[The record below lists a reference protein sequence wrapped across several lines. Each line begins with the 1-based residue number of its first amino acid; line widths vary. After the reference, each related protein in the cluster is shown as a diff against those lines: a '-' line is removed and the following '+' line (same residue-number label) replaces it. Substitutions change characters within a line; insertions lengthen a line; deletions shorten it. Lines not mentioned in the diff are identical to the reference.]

1 MKRVISII
9 LIIILISLV
18 LTISYKV
25 ELQKDYFSSINYLLF
40 KFNKNNNYK
49 IDFISLYI
57 KTLKQ
62 ENYFKEKII
71 PTKLVYSDNNSP
83 TIYIYQTHANEEYSY
98 NKNNIYNIIP
108 TVKTASYILSDE
120 LKKLGLNTLVEK
132 ENTIS
137 ILNSRKL
144 PYKDSY
150 KISRELMEKRSLENP
165 NLEYFLDI
173 HRDSVKKSITT
184 TTINDIKY
192 ARIMFLLGLENK
204 NYLENKEV
212 ITKLNDYINKNYP
225 NLSRGIYEKQGKG
238 VNGIYNQDYHKNV
251 LLIEVG
257 GYENTIDEVNN
268 SLKVISDALYNYIQE
283 NDKK

>member
-1 MKRVISII
+1 MKRIISII

-25 ELQKDYFSSINYLLF
+25 ELQKDYFSSINHLLF

-98 NKNNIYNIIP
+98 NKNNIYNIVP

-150 KISRELMEKRSLENP
+150 KISRELIEKRSLENP
-165 NLEYFLDI
+165 NLEYLYCSQIFN
-173 HRDSVKKSITT
+173 IT
-184 TTINDIKY
+184 ILSLIQPF
-192 ARIMFLLGLENK
+192 M
-204 NYLENKEV
+204 YL
-212 ITKLNDYINKNYP
+212 
-225 NLSRGIYEKQGKG
+225 
-238 VNGIYNQDYHKNV
+238 
-251 LLIEVG
+251 
-257 GYENTIDEVNN
+257 
-268 SLKVISDALYNYIQE
+268 
-283 NDKK
+283 

>member
-1 MKRVISII
+1 MKRIISII

-98 NKNNIYNIIP
+98 NKNNIYNIVP

-120 LKKLGLNTLVEK
+120 LKKLGLNTLVER

-150 KISRELMEKRSLENP
+150 KISRELIEKRSLENP
-165 NLEYFLDI
+165 NLKYFLDI

>member
-1 MKRVISII
+1 MKRIISII

-25 ELQKDYFSSINYLLF
+25 ELQKDYFSSINHLLF

-83 TIYIYQTHANEEYSY
+83 AIYIYQTHANEEYSY

-120 LKKLGLNTLVEK
+120 LKKLGLNTLVER

-165 NLEYFLDI
+165 NLKYFLDI

-204 NYLENKEV
+204 NYLENKKV

-268 SLKVISDALYNYIQE
+268 SLKVISETLYNYIQE

>member
-1 MKRVISII
+1 MKRIISII

-98 NKNNIYNIIP
+98 NKNNIYNIVP

-165 NLEYFLDI
+165 NLKYFLDI

-268 SLKVISDALYNYIQE
+268 SLKVISETLYNYIQE

>member
-283 NDKK
+283 NDNK

>member
-1 MKRVISII
+1 
-9 LIIILISLV
+9 
-18 LTISYKV
+18 
-25 ELQKDYFSSINYLLF
+25 
-40 KFNKNNNYK
+40 
-49 IDFISLYI
+49 
-57 KTLKQ
+57 
-62 ENYFKEKII
+62 
-71 PTKLVYSDNNSP
+71 
-83 TIYIYQTHANEEYSY
+83 
-98 NKNNIYNIIP
+98 
-108 TVKTASYILSDE
+108 
-120 LKKLGLNTLVEK
+120 
-132 ENTIS
+132 
-137 ILNSRKL
+137 
-144 PYKDSY
+144 
-150 KISRELMEKRSLENP
+150 MEKRSLENP
-165 NLEYFLDI
+165 NLKYFLDI

-268 SLKVISDALYNYIQE
+268 SLKVISETLYNYIQE

>member
-1 MKRVISII
+1 MKRIISII

-98 NKNNIYNIIP
+98 NKNNIYNIVP

-150 KISRELMEKRSLENP
+150 KISRELIEKRSLENP
-165 NLEYFLDI
+165 NLKYFLDI

-268 SLKVISDALYNYIQE
+268 SLKVISETLYNYIQE

>member
-1 MKRVISII
+1 MKRIISII

-137 ILNSRKL
+137 ILNSRNL
-144 PYKDSY
+144 PYRDSY

-192 ARIMFLLGLENK
+192 ARIMFLLGLKNK

-268 SLKVISDALYNYIQE
+268 SLKVISDALYNYIQK
-283 NDKK
+283 NDNK

>member
-1 MKRVISII
+1 MKRIISII

-150 KISRELMEKRSLENP
+150 KISRELIEKRSLENP

>member
-1 MKRVISII
+1 MKRIISII

-62 ENYFKEKII
+62 ENYFKEKLI

-98 NKNNIYNIIP
+98 NKNNIYNIVP

-165 NLEYFLDI
+165 NLKYFLDI

>member
-1 MKRVISII
+1 MKRIISII

-25 ELQKDYFSSINYLLF
+25 EFQKDYFSSINYLLF

-98 NKNNIYNIIP
+98 NKNNIYNIVP

-150 KISRELMEKRSLENP
+150 KISRELIEKRSLENP

>member
-1 MKRVISII
+1 MKRIISII

-25 ELQKDYFSSINYLLF
+25 ELQKDYFSSINHLLF

-83 TIYIYQTHANEEYSY
+83 AIYIYQTHANEEYSY

-120 LKKLGLNTLVEK
+120 LKKLGLNTLVER

-165 NLEYFLDI
+165 NLKYFLDI
-173 HRDSVKKSITT
+173 HRDSVKKSLTT

-238 VNGIYNQDYHKNV
+238 VNGIYNKDYHKNV

-268 SLKVISDALYNYIQE
+268 SLKVISETLYNYIQE

>member
-1 MKRVISII
+1 MKRIISII

-137 ILNSRKL
+137 ILNSRNL
-144 PYKDSY
+144 PYRDSY

-268 SLKVISDALYNYIQE
+268 SLKVISDALYNYIQK
-283 NDKK
+283 NDNK